1 MLSLQGLMDSKYKKK
16 EGKIPIGKLAD
27 HFSDPSL
34 KTKID
39 KSYSDWCRVKNGK
52 YRGPVQDR

>member
-1 MLSLQGLMDSKYKKK
+1 MDSKYKKK

-27 HFSDPSL
+27 NFSDPSL

-52 YRGPVQDR
+52 YRGPV